1 MALCWPV
8 GLVAAGRHI
17 EIMQGDRAAARA
29 AGFKRHG
36 DVTGIPFFA
45 KRAPV
50 DNCQREFRGN
60 RDTMIAFLAVDRGI
74 WVAELMESSQGKLA
88 VPALRLLKAEN
99 VRTRSI
105 RKRTELMFQ
114 LARVRRTQDSARD

>member
-1 MALCWPV
+1 M
-8 GLVAAGRHI
+8 RHSRH
-17 EIMQGDRAAARA
+17 RAAARA

-74 WVAELMESSQGKLA
+74 WVAELMESSQGKVA

-99 VRTRSI
+99 VRRLLHQKAATRSI

-114 LARVRRTQDSARD
+114 LARVRRTQDSACD